1 MSDSL
6 LQRVPEDASTILVR
20 SPAIEG
26 VTPVCAGLS
35 ERSQRV
41 LLVGYAGSNVEGLR
55 SRLADGN
62 ADPPPVRELDVG
74 TDVDPADLTG
84 LGIAIAESLGPDT
97 AVCFDSLTAMLQYA
111 DRERA
116 FQFLHALGE
125 RCASAASTVHLHLDP
140 EAADETTVAAL
151 STVVDAVVDT
161 EAETVSV
168 RPELTEK
175 D

>member
-1 MSDSL
+1 MSESL
-6 LQRVPEDASTILVR
+6 LQRVPEDASTVLVR

-35 ERSQRV
+35 ERSERV
-41 LLVGYAGSNVEGLR
+41 LLVGYAGSNVESLR
-55 SRLADGN
+55 TRLAERST
-62 ADPPPVRELDVG
+62 DPPPVRELDVG
-74 TDVDPADLTG
+74 TDVEPSDLTG
-84 LGIAIAESLGPDT
+84 LGIAVAESLRPDT

-125 RCASAASTVHLHLDP
+125 RCASAEATAHFHLDP
-140 EAADETTVAAL
+140 EAADETTTAAL
-151 STVVDAVVDT
+151 STLVDVVVDT
-161 EAETVSV
+161 EDETVSV

>member
-1 MSDSL
+1 MSDSR
-6 LQRVPEDASTILVR
+6 LQRVPDDASTVLVR
-20 SPAIEG
+20 SPSIEG
-26 VTPVCAGLS
+26 VTSACTGLS
-35 ERSQRV
+35 GRSERV

-55 SRLADGN
+55 TRLAERD
-62 ADPPPVRELDVG
+62 ADSPPVRELDVG
-74 TDVDPADLTG
+74 TDVEPGDLTG

-111 DRERA
+111 DRERS

-125 RCASAASTVHLHLDP
+125 RCASAGATAHYHLDP
-140 EAADETTVAAL
+140 EATDETTVAAL
-151 STVVDAVVDT
+151 STLVDAVVDT
-161 EAETVSV
+161 GAGTVSV